1 MATRKNPTFQGISAE
16 VAAEL
21 QLLNTSLT
29 MRLDSIDAKIDHQ
42 NEMIEERMKPISD
55 HEQRLRDLEAAISA
69 LKVKYD
75 LLTGGS
81 LAASIAAVFK
91 AIIGG

>member
-1 MATRKNPTFQGISAE
+1 MAARKNPTFSGISAE

-21 QLLNTSLT
+21 QLLNTTLT
-29 MRLDSIDAKIDHQ
+29 ARLDSIDAKIDHQ
-42 NEMIEERMKPISD
+42 TAMVDERMRPISD
-55 HEQRLRDLEAAISA
+55 HEQRIRDLEAAIGA

-81 LAASIAAVFK
+81 LTASIAALLKGIF
-91 AIIGG
+91 GL

>member
-1 MATRKNPTFQGISAE
+1 MASKNPSYTKMSSE
-16 VAAEL
+16 LAAEL

-29 MRLDSIDAKIDHQ
+29 MRLDAIDAKIDHQ
-42 NEMIEERMKPISD
+42 TAMVDERLKPVSD
-55 HEQRLRDLEAAISA
+55 HEQRIRDLEAAIGA

-81 LAASIAAVFK
+81 LAASVGAIIK
-91 AIIGG
+91 AILG